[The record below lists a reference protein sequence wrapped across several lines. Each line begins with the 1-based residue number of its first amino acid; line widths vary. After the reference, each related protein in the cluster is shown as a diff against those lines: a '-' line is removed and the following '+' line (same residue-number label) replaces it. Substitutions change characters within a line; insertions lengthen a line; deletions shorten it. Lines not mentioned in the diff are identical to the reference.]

1 MSIEL
6 KPRSTIRDEQEKSK
20 DPPTAHENQVIEGQ
34 NVDEKGIS
42 RNISLCKDLN
52 MEISKSEMAGSLKID
67 CTRTM

>member
-34 NVDEKGIS
+34 NVDEKRTS
-42 RNISLCKDLN
+42 RNISLCKYFN
-52 MEISKSEMAGSLKID
+52 RKSQSL
-67 CTRTM
+67 RWLAASR

>member
-34 NVDEKGIS
+34 NVDEKRTS
-42 RNISLCKDLN
+42 RNISLCKDFKR
-52 MEISKSEMAGSLKID
+52 KSQSL
-67 CTRTM
+67 RWLAASR